1 VSRGTVNYDPLEHV
15 TTSKLPPAIV
25 AGAHYDAFLQRAL
38 SRFFER
44 ATFETESVPSAS
56 SDGRLAIEPT
66 ADPSALMVRW
76 FGKRYVLRVAADR
89 PFTSHEVEFAKAIGA
104 VLESRFRSILNP
116 QLLIER
122 PGLFRGA
129 IEDRYVGAF
138 FDGTPYSKRADGAR
152 SERVAEVLEMLR
164 VAALSTYE
172 NQPISTGVVLLEGEA
187 DPVAHYP
194 AAERDWPHYTGA
206 LTSIKSFFR
215 LADGVRTVFLVARDG
230 RLLDIVDINRW
241 AGQLER
247 RTDLAAPCA
256 RKYMAHARATLGS
269 RNVCIVL
276 SPGREI
282 KVFAGGAQV
291 FAFRNADWH
300 LLDLQAKYQ
309 MWEHAVGQPA
319 LARKLFQTALDLADV
334 RGGALFVVLRRPLE
348 SIAELVAPGDRLDM
362 ELLGEHSDPE
372 TPSRRHLLH
381 VLAGRTVTD
390 LDPSLLDVLATLDGA
405 VVTDR
410 EGQLLA
416 VGAILRHPPAT
427 LPGTERGITEGAR
440 TTAAIAASRYGPVL
454 KVSEDGMITF
464 FDGGRVWD
472 I

>member
-1 VSRGTVNYDPLEHV
+1 VS
-15 TTSKLPPAIV
+15 TSKLPPASAV
-25 AGAHYDAFLQRAL
+25 GTHYDAFLQRAL
-38 SRFFER
+38 AGFFER
-44 ATFETESVPSAS
+44 AVVETVVKPSES
-56 SDGRLAIEPT
+56 SDGRLSVEATE
-66 ADPSALMVRW
+66 DPGALVIRW
-76 FGKRYVLRVAADR
+76 FGNRYVLRVPGER
-89 PFTSHEVEFAKAIGA
+89 PFTAHEVRFAQAIGA
-104 VLESRFRSILNP
+104 VLESRLRAILNP
-116 QLLIER
+116 QLLVER

-138 FDGTPYSKRADGAR
+138 FDGTPYSSRADGAR

-172 NQPISTGVVLLEGEA
+172 NQPISTGVVLLEGDE

-194 AAERDWPHYTGA
+194 ASERDWPHYTGA

-230 RLLDIVDINRW
+230 RLLDIVDMNRW
-241 AGQLER
+241 AGQLNC
-247 RTDLAAPCA
+247 RTDLITPCA
-256 RKYMAHARATLGS
+256 RQYMAHACATIGS

-282 KVFAGGAQV
+282 KVFAEGAQV
-291 FAFRNADWH
+291 FTFRNAGWH
-300 LLDLQAKYQ
+300 LLDLQAKFNI
-309 MWEHAVGQPA
+309 WESAVGQPA
-319 LARKLFQTALDLADV
+319 LARKLFQSALDLSDV
-334 RGGALFVVLRRPLE
+334 REGALFVVLRRPIE
-348 SIAELVAPGDRLDM
+348 SIDQLVAPIDRLDM
-362 ELLGEHSDPE
+362 ELVGEASDPE

-381 VLAGRTVTD
+381 VLAGRTITD

-405 VVTDR
+405 VVTDGD
-410 EGQLLA
+410 GQLLA

-427 LPGTERGITEGAR
+427 LPGTETGISEGAR

-464 FDGGRVWD
+464 FDDGRIWD

>member
-1 VSRGTVNYDPLEHV
+1 MNYDPSSNV
-15 TTSKLPPAIV
+15 STSKLPPVFAV
-25 AGAHYDAFLQRAL
+25 GAHYDAFLKRAL

-44 ATFETESVPSAS
+44 ATLETEVSADQMA
-56 SDGRLAIEPT
+56 DGPLAIDAT
-66 ADPSALMVRW
+66 GDPAALMIQW
-76 FGKRYVLRVAADR
+76 FGNRDILRVPPQR
-89 PFTSHEVEFAKAIGA
+89 PFTENEVQFAQAIGA
-104 VLESRFRSILNP
+104 VLESRLRAILNP
-116 QLLIER
+116 DLLVER

-138 FDGTPYSKRADGAR
+138 FDGTPYSRRADGAR

-172 NQPISTGVVLLEGEA
+172 NQPISTGVMLLEGDE

-194 AAERDWPHYTGA
+194 SSERDWPHYTGA

-241 AGQLER
+241 AGQLNC
-247 RTDLAAPCA
+247 RTDLIAPCA
-256 RKYMAHARATLGS
+256 RAYIAHSCATIGS

-291 FAFRNADWH
+291 FTFRNADWH
-300 LLDLQAKYQ
+300 LLDLQAKYR
-309 MWEHAVGQPA
+309 MWEVAVGQPA

-334 RGGALFVVLRRPLE
+334 REGALFVVLRRPLE

-362 ELLGEHSDPE
+362 ELLGEQSDPE

-390 LDPSLLDVLATLDGA
+390 LDPSLLDALATLDGA

-410 EGQLLA
+410 TGQLLA
-416 VGAILRHPPAT
+416 VGAILRHPPTT
-427 LPGTERGITEGAR
+427 LPGTEKGISEGAR

-464 FDGGRVWD
+464 YDGGRVWD